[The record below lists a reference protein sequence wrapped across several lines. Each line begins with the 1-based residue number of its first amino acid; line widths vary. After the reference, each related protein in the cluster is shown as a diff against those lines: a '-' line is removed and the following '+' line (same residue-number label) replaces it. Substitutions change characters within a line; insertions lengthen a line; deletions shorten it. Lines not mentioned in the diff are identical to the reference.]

1 MFYLLHGNDEFSCRE
16 QLKKLRQQGDFEY
29 NQDTYAGGEVDL
41 KTITATCSSLPF
53 LTDQRLVV
61 VMGLPKKRRGEDTAA
76 SDSGEVAS
84 PANAVQVGAD
94 SSRPAPI
101 DRPLPEKSSK
111 SKKGKKGAKSSTES
125 RAGFE
130 KGLAEYVHFLPD
142 STVLVV
148 VVDEELSASSTL
160 LKAAQE
166 HGKVMQYPLPR
177 GAAVKTWIENRARSS
192 GVKITPEAVSMLA
205 DYIGN
210 QLRLLANE
218 LDKLATYAGGGATID
233 ADDVRKL
240 SPQVQE
246 ARVFDLTDALAER
259 NRKKALDLLHDLLA
273 DGEPPLQLIIERI
286 QREGPLPF
294 AEYMR
299 MALYEPGYG
308 YYVTG
313 AAKMGWEGDY
323 FTSTDVST
331 LFANCMGRQLYAM
344 WEKLKRPP
352 EFLIVEEGA
361 GRGHLAEG
369 VQAWA
374 QREAPDFLAVL
385 DYQVE
390 DIRSGQDVLGDTLFP
405 SHPQGTREGYPYHT
419 TKPPIPPVYGRG
431 TPRGYPGGEDGGFPP
446 HSHPRSR

>member
-16 QLKKLRQQGDFEY
+16 QLKKLRQQGNFEY

-41 KTITATCSSLPF
+41 KTITATCSTLPF

-76 SDSGEVAS
+76 SDSGEVAN
-84 PANAVQVGAD
+84 PTNAV
-94 SSRPAPI
+94 
-101 DRPLPEKSSK
+101 PLPEKSSK

-130 KGLAEYVHFLPD
+130 KGLSEYVHFLPD

-166 HGKVMQYPLPR
+166 HGKVIQYTLPR
-177 GAAVKTWIENRARSS
+177 GAAVKTWIENRAKSS

-218 LDKLATYAGGGATID
+218 LDKLSTYAGSGATID

-273 DGEPPLQLIIERI
+273 DGEPPLRLISTITSQVRSLLLVKELTGDGLRVSQIVAATGMAPFVAEKAVRQIGKFSSSQLEGAYRQLLATDAAL
-286 QREGPLPF
+286 QRSRMTPD
-294 AEYMR
+294 
-299 MALYEPGYG
+299 MALDLLVVNFGNG
-308 YYVTG
+308 
-313 AAKMGWEGDY
+313 
-323 FTSTDVST
+323 
-331 LFANCMGRQLYAM
+331 
-344 WEKLKRPP
+344 
-352 EFLIVEEGA
+352 
-361 GRGHLAEG
+361 
-369 VQAWA
+369 
-374 QREAPDFLAVL
+374 
-385 DYQVE
+385 
-390 DIRSGQDVLGDTLFP
+390 
-405 SHPQGTREGYPYHT
+405 
-419 TKPPIPPVYGRG
+419 
-431 TPRGYPGGEDGGFPP
+431 
-446 HSHPRSR
+446 